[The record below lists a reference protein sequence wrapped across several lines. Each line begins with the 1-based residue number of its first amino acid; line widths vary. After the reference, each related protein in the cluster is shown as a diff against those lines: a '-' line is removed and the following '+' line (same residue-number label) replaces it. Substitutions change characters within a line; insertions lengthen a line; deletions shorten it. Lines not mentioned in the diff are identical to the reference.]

1 MNNATDTGYM
11 YKPLTVLFPS
21 TSLVVATS
29 IVADADTSSVSIW
42 FDEVVNS
49 CSISSLC
56 AGSNCKTSSEVKFHA
71 YPNNVIIPMT
81 TGRFFLHC
89 HSGYMVLSV
98 HVATLLH

>member
-1 MNNATDTGYM
+1 M

-21 TSLVVATS
+21 TSLVVAAS

-42 FDEVVNS
+42 LEVFVNS
-49 CSISSLC
+49 CSLSSLC
-56 AGSNCKTSSEVKFHA
+56 AGFNCKTSNDTILYA
-71 YPNNVIIPMT
+71 YQIMMHNVIIPKT

-89 HSGYMVLSV
+89 HSGRMVLSV